1 MTSDQPQGRRQIR
14 LGVTTLAWLN
24 IYQNLKQIIQDA
36 IAPEI
41 QSIKGDIKA
50 VDARIASVE
59 ARIAAVEARIVDVD
73 RHVGGV
79 ETELKAGLRSLE
91 ARFEKRFEE
100 QGRQWEIAMDLRER
114 LAALEA
120 QVRQR

>member
-1 MTSDQPQGRRQIR
+1 
-14 LGVTTLAWLN
+14 LAWLN

-50 VDARIASVE
+50 VDARIASVDARIAGVE

-79 ETELKAGLRSLE
+79 ETELKAGLRTLE

-100 QGRQWEIAMDLRER
+100 QSRRWEIAMELRER